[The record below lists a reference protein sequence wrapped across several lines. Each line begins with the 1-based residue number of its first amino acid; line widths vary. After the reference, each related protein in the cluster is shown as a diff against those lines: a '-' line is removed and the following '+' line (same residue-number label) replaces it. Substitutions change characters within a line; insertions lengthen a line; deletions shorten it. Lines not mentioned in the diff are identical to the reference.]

1 MAVEDEARVGLLEY
15 SGRGDEG
22 QEVGRGGGEG
32 GEEEEDEEAVVF
44 EFEKSRPLGG
54 EGNEH
59 VTVKRCG

>member
-1 MAVEDEARVGLLEY
+1 MAVEDEARVGLLKY

-32 GEEEEDEEAVVF
+32 GEEEEEAVVF

-59 VTVKRCG
+59 VTVTRCG